1 MIKEV
6 VKENEGSLLDSYLG
20 KDVMIFGACYHY
32 AGKIT
37 KMDDTHIL
45 LEDAKHVLQSEV
57 GVAEASEFKKY
68 KDGLVLVSK
77 GAIESIYLHD
87 SF

>member
-6 VKENEGSLLDSYLG
+6 VKQNEGSLLDIYLG

-37 KMDDTHIL
+37 KMDETHIL

-57 GVAEASEFKKY
+57 GADGASEFKRY
-68 KDGLVLVSK
+68 KDGMVLLSK
-77 GAIESIYLHD
+77 CAIESVYLHD
-87 SF
+87 PF